1 MNLITIIGVLA
12 SICTGVSLLPQ
23 LAKLVKEKRPES
35 ISLGMV
41 AILMV
46 GLGLWVYYGFLKE
59 DWIIIVSNAFSWLI
73 NSIIIVLTIKYKSKA
88 PYRKRY

>member
-1 MNLITIIGVLA
+1 MSLIVVIGVLA
-12 SICTGVSLLPQ
+12 SICTGISLLPQ
-23 LAKLVKEKRPES
+23 LAKLVKEKRPEN

-41 AILMV
+41 SILMA

-59 DWIIIVSNAFSWLI
+59 DWIIIVSNSFSWLV
-73 NSIIIVLTIKYKSKA
+73 NSVIVVLTMKYKNKA